1 LKKITTLTWL
11 TFCLSL
17 LIFSLGIS
25 WQINR
30 TIDFSYSFWYQT
42 LDIDAHINQYAAENT
57 QGKKDFVKT
66 EAKQHYALFG
76 QIVDGISQSGFGLA
90 DINYQVATK
99 RQITDKERLD
109 NINVL
114 PRALLTNSEVVH
126 LQDVSDLVDNLTQL
140 WLINLV
146 LLSLLIIYA
155 FKSINFIGKTPTSN
169 KIAITL
175 FFIVLCFAFLYFFGV
190 TEFFYYLHTLIF
202 PDDHQWFFYYQES
215 LMSTLMKAPD
225 LFAGIAAALF
235 IIASCIYS
243 VIYHYINNTINTRK
257 SSTKK
262 LTH

>member
-17 LIFSLGIS
+17 FIFSLGLS

-57 QGKKDFVKT
+57 QGKKDFVET

-76 QIVDGISQSGFGLA
+76 QIVDSISQNGIGLA
-90 DINYQVATK
+90 DINYEVTSKNSINDESGPA
-99 RQITDKERLD
+99 
-109 NINVL
+109 NINAMS
-114 PRALLTNSEVVH
+114 RTLLTKSEVVH
-126 LQDVSDLVDNLTQL
+126 LQDVSDLIDNLTQL
-140 WLINLV
+140 WLVNLV
-146 LLSLLIIYA
+146 LLMLLISYA
-155 FKSINFIGKTPTSN
+155 FRSINFIGKIATSN
-169 KIAITL
+169 KINITL
-175 FFIVLCFAFLYFFGV
+175 CFIVLCLAFLYFFGV

-225 LFAGIAAALF
+225 LFAGIAGAIF
-235 IIASCIYS
+235 IVASGIYS
-243 VIYHYINNTINTRK
+243 VIYYYLNKLINTREYQQ
-257 SSTKK
+257 K
-262 LTH
+262 LSK